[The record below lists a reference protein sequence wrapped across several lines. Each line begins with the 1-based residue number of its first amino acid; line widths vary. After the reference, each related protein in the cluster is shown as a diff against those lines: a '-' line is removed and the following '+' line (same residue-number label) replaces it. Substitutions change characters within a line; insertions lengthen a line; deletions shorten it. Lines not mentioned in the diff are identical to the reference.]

1 MAKKATKKAPAKK
14 KAVRKNSTPPFA
26 EYPDWSEAK
35 FFSFIRSA
43 LRAAWSRWPPKYQ
56 LLAKAKRKYEGPN
69 KRLKWEFLC
78 NECKN
83 YYPQKE
89 ISVDHIDPAGTLRTF
104 EDIGLFCQR
113 LFVGED
119 KLQVLCSE
127 CHRQKTS
134 QEREE
139 RKNNKET
146 K

>member
-1 MAKKATKKAPAKK
+1 MSKKVAKKAPAKK
-14 KAVRKNSTPPFA
+14 RRALTPPFP

-69 KRLKWEFLC
+69 KRLKWEFQC
-78 NECKN
+78 NECKL

-89 ISVDHIDPAGTLRTF
+89 ISVDHINPAGTLRSF
-104 EDIGLFCQR
+104 EDIGSFCER

-119 KLQVLCSE
+119 KLQVLCSG
-127 CHRQKTS
+127 CHNIKTA
-134 QEREE
+134 QERAD
-139 RKNNKET
+139 KKTNKET
-146 K
+146 E

>member
-1 MAKKATKKAPAKK
+1 MPKKASKTPAKK
-14 KAVRKNSTPPFA
+14 RRALTPPFA
-26 EYPDWSEAK
+26 EYPEWSEAK

-69 KRLKWEFLC
+69 KRLKWEFQC
-78 NECKN
+78 NECQH

-89 ISVDHIDPAGTLRTF
+89 ISVDHIVPAGTLRTF
-104 EDIGLFCQR
+104 DDIGPFCER

-119 KLQVLCSE
+119 KLQVLCTS
-127 CHRQKTS
+127 CHNVKT
-134 QEREE
+134 QEE
-139 RKNNKET
+139 RKLNKET